1 MVFTKL
7 VNINGKVYEEDYNY
21 VLIIN
26 GSGTRQES
34 GMVVAMLDACI
45 RHFKKWHGEITTLYA
60 RSDNA
65 ANLKNET
72 MIRYLKGV
80 NVQNK
85 DEEGVNVQNN
95 GEEEPPLKV
104 AGLLNSESGDGKA
117 RCDRGTANCNA
128 KIDRWV
134 AAGNSINDPSCQ
146 AQAIVDGNGVANTI
160 VMLGTL
166 HGEQPPITDKQFS
179 KIGDLHEFLLE
190 DDEYVT
196 VRRVCGVGDGK
207 KIKLP
212 NLDLKMSFKYKIVN
226 EDQLDQGKPTRKT
239 SNPFDKSVQPRAA
252 GDQPLPGKDKKLTTM
267 EYCRDRHIQNNGME
281 QLQEVQPDVKIGAQ
295 KLLKRLDVPE
305 FSSNLLELQA
315 ATKQTPIDWTL
326 QDLKVGHA
334 LPVWGSG
341 KNKKTNDANTYLTS
355 IFNNE
360 HVLASEA
367 ESRMQAEID
376 PATELPRFDA
386 DSFLDEAQIRGVF
399 ASLNR
404 PRKNTGTK
412 PKSTAKRQAVST
424 STVPGG
430 ITGLDFNDGSNG
442 EDQQRH
448 EQAVQDLQLAEQIA
462 AMDQDTAQI
471 ENDLEDY
478 GSTDPIMVAGE
489 NLCKMS
495 EMFVLCIGKPLKKLS
510 SEKKQT
516 IVETVELETKRRCII
531 MKNDRRLVKTIVQF
545 VRQEC
550 PNKHCGYGH

>member
-1 MVFTKL
+1 M
-7 VNINGKVYEEDYNY
+7 
-21 VLIIN
+21 
-26 GSGTRQES
+26 
-34 GMVVAMLDACI
+34 
-45 RHFKKWHGEITTLYA
+45 
-60 RSDNA
+60 
-65 ANLKNET
+65 
-72 MIRYLKGV
+72 
-80 NVQNK
+80 
-85 DEEGVNVQNN
+85 
-95 GEEEPPLKV
+95 
-104 AGLLNSESGDGKA
+104 
-117 RCDRGTANCNA
+117 
-128 KIDRWV
+128 
-134 AAGNSINDPSCQ
+134 
-146 AQAIVDGNGVANTI
+146 
-160 VMLGTL
+160 
-166 HGEQPPITDKQFS
+166 
-179 KIGDLHEFLLE
+179 
-190 DDEYVT
+190 
-196 VRRVCGVGDGK
+196 
-207 KIKLP
+207 
-212 NLDLKMSFKYKIVN
+212 
-226 EDQLDQGKPTRKT
+226 
-239 SNPFDKSVQPRAA
+239 
-252 GDQPLPGKDKKLTTM
+252 
-267 EYCRDRHIQNNGME
+267 
-281 QLQEVQPDVKIGAQ
+281 KIGAQ

-399 ASLNR
+399 VSLNR

-430 ITGLDFNDGSNG
+430 IAGLDFNDGSNG

-448 EQAVQDLQLAEQIA
+448 EQAVQDLQRAEQIA

-478 GSTDPIMVAGE
+478 GSADPIMVAGE

-531 MKNDRRLVKTIVQF
+531 MKNDRLLVKTIVQF